1 MQGADCISEDE
12 GSEDVERRLLRQPQQ
27 GRQDNLLRLLSD
39 NLDDWRLLDL
49 LVVQERLEHRRLE
62 NAEANPQADADQ
74 NDRQREGNAPAPG
87 GELIARQ
94 LAEGEH
100 REIGQ
105 E

>member
-1 MQGADCISEDE
+1 MQRADRISEDKR
-12 GSEDVERRLLRQPQQ
+12 SEDVERRLLRQPQQ
-27 GRQDNLLRLLSD
+27 SRQDDLLRLLSD
-39 NLDDWRLLDL
+39 NLDDRRLLDL
-49 LVVQERLEHRRLE
+49 VIVKERLEHRRLE
-62 NAEANPQADADQ
+62 NAEADPQADTDQ
-74 NDRQREGNAPAPG
+74 NDRQREGNAPAPD

>member
-1 MQGADCISEDE
+1 MQRADRVSEDE
-12 GSEDVERRLLRQPQQ
+12 RGEDVERRLLRDAQQ
-27 GRQDNLLRLLSD
+27 SRQNDLLRLLSD
-39 NLDDWRLLDL
+39 NLDDRCLLDL
-49 LVVQERLEHRRLE
+49 VVVEKRLEHWRFE
-62 NAEANPQADADQ
+62 NAEADPQADADQ
-74 NDRQREGNAPAPG
+74 NDRQGEGNAPAPD